1 MSPRAQDGQRE
12 NGFRG
17 PQVCEIV
24 GITYRQLD
32 YWARTGLLRPSIAEA
47 KGSGTQRL
55 YSYRDLVELK
65 VIKQLLDAGL
75 SLRRARRAIDCLRG
89 DVGADLSAASLVLG
103 EASSVLARTG
113 DDLVDLL
120 RGGQGVLNVVP
131 MGGVVAGVDA
141 AIARLAPARSRRTA
155 SVPTRLPLGELAEA
169 ADALGSPRPAGRR
182 PRGATAREA
191 TTATGTRLRSARRG
205 AAERTSERGVPDRRG
220 LDRGGE
226 AAASST
232 GSTSSS
238 GGPGAAPRPSGA
250 RRPKA
255 VG

>member
-1 MSPRAQDGQRE
+1 MSPRAQDGARE
-12 NGFRG
+12 DGFRG

-32 YWARTGLLRPSIAEA
+32 YWARTGLLRPTIAEA

-103 EASSVLARTG
+103 EAGSVLARTG

-141 AIARLAPARSRRTA
+141 AIARLAPARPRRTA

-169 ADALGSPRPAGRR
+169 ADALESRRSSGGR
-182 PRGATAREA
+182 PRGAPAREA
-191 TTATGTRLRSARRG
+191 TTTETRSRPARRG
-205 AAERTSERGVPDRRG
+205 TAERAPDRG
-220 LDRGGE
+220 ALDRGRE
-226 AAASST
+226 AA
-232 GSTSSS
+232 GSPTSSPS
-238 GGPGAAPRPSGA
+238 SPGGPGAAPRPSRA
-250 RRPKA
+250 RRAKA
-255 VG
+255 AG

>member
-1 MSPRAQDGQRE
+1 MSPRAKDGARE
-12 NGFRG
+12 DGFRG

-32 YWARTGLLRPSIAEA
+32 YWARTGLLRPTIAEA

-103 EASSVLARTG
+103 EAGSVLARTG

-120 RGGQGVLNVVP
+120 RGGQGVLNVLP
-131 MGGVVAGVDA
+131 MGDVVAGVDA
-141 AIARLAPARSRRTA
+141 AIARLAPTRSRRAAT
-155 SVPTRLPLGELAEA
+155 VPARLPLAELAEVADDLDNSPPSGRRRRRA
-169 ADALGSPRPAGRR
+169 AAAEPTAATGSPRPA
-182 PRGATAREA
+182 PREA
-191 TTATGTRLRSARRG
+191 A
-205 AAERTSERGVPDRRG
+205 
-220 LDRGGE
+220 RGGE
-226 AAASST
+226 AI
-232 GSTSSS
+232 GSPALATPSS
-238 GGPGAAPRPSGA
+238 GGPGAAPGSPRG
-250 RRPKA
+250 RRAKA